1 MGAPN
6 PDVTALVNQ
15 LALQHWTVAN
25 TPDLSGVVAAVNQ
38 QLGPL
43 GGEINAPLVAF
54 ANAQLDA
61 LFATQEATE
70 PAHGGSQSFSIG
82 AEGVPSANGLVL
94 IGSVLSATLADA
106 THPGDVS
113 TGTQTFGGTK
123 TISTLAVTTQ
133 LNMSQPAPVNF
144 ANAQTIADSGA
155 AGLTITIP
163 NSAVNAHLDF
173 VLSGTGDK
181 VRFFLNSTQEFAIT
195 DLGVRFGGNVLIGAG
210 NSTGTPGNATLN
222 FPAGRSAI
230 AAGATTVTI
239 TSSFVSASSIILVC
253 LQTNDATAILKNVVP
268 GAGSFV
274 VNLTAAATANTNF
287 CWFVM
292 N

>member
-6 PDVTALVNQ
+6 PDVTALVQN

-25 TPDLSGVVAAVNQ
+25 TPDLTAVVSAVTS
-38 QLGPL
+38 QLSRL

-61 LFATQEATE
+61 LFAAQEALE
-70 PAHGGSQSFSIG
+70 VEHGGSQSFTIG
-82 AEGVPSANGLVL
+82 PEGAPSANGLIL
-94 IGSVLSATLADA
+94 TGSVLSATIADA

-113 TGTQTFGGTK
+113 ISTQIFGGAK
-123 TISTLAVTTQ
+123 TISTLTISTVLSIQ
-133 LNMSQPAPVNF
+133 QPVAIMF
-144 ANAQTIADSGA
+144 ANTQTVADSGA
-155 AGLTITIP
+155 AGLTVTIP
-163 NSAVNAHLDF
+163 NAGVNAHLDF

-181 VRFFLNSTQEFAIT
+181 VRFFLNSVQEFAVT
-195 DLGVRFGGNVLIGAG
+195 DLGVRFGGNVLIGSG

-222 FPAGRSAI
+222 FPAGRSSI
-230 AAGATTVTI
+230 AAGAATVTI
-239 TSSFVSASSIILVC
+239 TSSFVSATSIIFVA

-268 GAGSFV
+268 AAGSFA
-274 VNLTAAATANTNF
+274 VNLTAAATGNTNF